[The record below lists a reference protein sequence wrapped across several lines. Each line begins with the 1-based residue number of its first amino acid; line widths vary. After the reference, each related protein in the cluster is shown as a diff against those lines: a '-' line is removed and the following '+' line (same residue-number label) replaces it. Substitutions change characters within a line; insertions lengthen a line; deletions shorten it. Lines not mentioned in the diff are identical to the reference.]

1 MQTPAQ
7 GQSEAQVGTRV
18 PGIRAP
24 VRARPSTGTFVIS
37 VLILVLGF
45 YVLYPVLLI
54 LINSF
59 NIAGIAQ
66 DPHWSLDN
74 WRIAFSK
81 PEIWE
86 SLGNTF
92 LVYVSYTV
100 VSFPLAILIAW
111 ALARTRMPFTHGLEF
126 MFWVSYMLPSIAVT
140 IGWTFLLDP
149 NFGVLNTAIEFLP
162 FVTDS
167 PFNIYSVPG
176 IVWAHLMAN
185 TISLKVMLLTPAFRN
200 MNVLLEEAARVS
212 GASNIRT
219 MMRVTLPVMVPAI
232 TIVFMLNLVHIFSSF
247 ETEQILGTPIGFYI
261 YTTRIFEWIRRF
273 DPPLYG
279 PATALASLTLILI
292 AIIIPLSR
300 WLLSRRQYTTVT
312 GQFRPGLIDLGRFQP
327 VAFAGIVTVLAFLT
341 AVPIAA
347 LILGSFMNRVGF
359 FEATPLFTLRH
370 WSTVLADRFFLQ
382 ALRTTLTLALSTAII
397 SPLLFSVVAYVLVRT
412 RLRGRVILDSI
423 LWMSASIPGLLSSLG
438 LLWVFLRTPGL
449 IWIYGTIWAL
459 LLVVILQGKLTSTQ
473 LLKGV
478 FLQVGNDME
487 EAARVAGAGWFRTY
501 FRIWLPIITPTLML
515 IGVLNFTIA
524 SSTTASIILLASRDT
539 TTLSILALNK
549 ITPSASTSVE
559 QAGIISLFIIG
570 MTVVVAMVARRFGLR
585 QGVSHDIR
593 ADARSKAER
602 SAAAGGAQNAP
613 TG

>member
-1 MQTPAQ
+1 MQKQAEGP
-7 GQSEAQVGTRV
+7 SE
-18 PGIRAP
+18 AP
-24 VRARPSTGTFVIS
+24 VRTGLPGIQPARRSRPSNGTFVIS

-54 LINSF
+54 FIHSF
-59 NIAGIAQ
+59 NIAGISES
-66 DPHWSLDN
+66 PHWSLDN
-74 WRIAFSK
+74 WRLAFSK
-81 PEIWE
+81 PEVWE

-92 LVYVSYTV
+92 LIYVSYTV
-100 VSFPLAILIAW
+100 VSFPLAIFIAW
-111 ALARTRMPFTHGLEF
+111 ALARTKMPFTHGLEF

-149 NFGVLNTAIEFLP
+149 NFGVVNEAIEFLP
-162 FVTDS
+162 FVNDS

-212 GASNIRT
+212 GATNIRT

-279 PATALASLTLILI
+279 PATALASLTLLLI

-300 WLLSRRQYTTVT
+300 WLLGRRQYTTVT

-327 VAFAGIVTVLAFLT
+327 VAFGGIVTVLAFLT
-341 AVPIAA
+341 IIPVAA
-347 LILGSFMNRVGF
+347 LILGSFMTRVGF
-359 FEATPLFTLRH
+359 FEATPTFTLRH
-370 WSTVLADRFFLQ
+370 WTTVLADRFFLQ
-382 ALRTTLTLALSTAII
+382 ALRTTLTLALTTAII
-397 SPLLFSVVAYVLVRT
+397 SPIFFSIVAYVLVRT

-459 LLVVILQGKLTSTQ
+459 LLVVIMQGKLTSTQ

-524 SSTTASIILLASRDT
+524 SSTTASIILLASRET

-549 ITPSASTSVE
+549 ITPSASTSAE
-559 QAGIISLFIIG
+559 QAGIISLIIIA
-570 MTVVVAMVARRFGLR
+570 MTVLVAMIARRFGLK

-602 SAAAGGAQNAP
+602 SAASGGAETAP